1 MNATSWLLLLYS
13 LPTNR
18 NTERVAVWRRLKKI
32 GAVQIKTS
40 TYLLP
45 DQPAQYEQFQWLAKQ
60 IRDYGGDSTLVR
72 AQEIEGLTKDNVIS
86 LFNAARD
93 KEYSQLRRSL
103 QSFIPR
109 RKKLDTELAAVEL
122 ERLIRQFRE
131 LRQVDFFDSAR
142 GHDVA
147 MLLRRAEG
155 PRRSRQS
162 EVLDAKQYRG
172 RTWATRPRPEIDRV
186 GSAWLISKFID
197 PKAKFAFTMT
207 PSPGGEVIH
216 FDMVD
221 AEFSHHG
228 DRCTFEMLLE
238 RFSIDDKAL
247 RRIGEMIHD
256 ADLEDAKFQRV
267 ECVGIDRVL
276 KGWGKTGMSSDEIL
290 AQGFKC
296 FDGLLLVLYM
306 ANQAY
311 AQPATFAVI
320 GDALPNENRAMGFVV
335 QSAFKRLPILLG
347 VPAAGYVITG
357 RLGIVGGVRAGLI
370 AAVVLTGVAL
380 ALQVKYYRSP

>member
-155 PRRSRQS
+155 PRHSRQS

-172 RTWATRPRPEIDRV
+172 KTWLTRPRPEIDRV

-197 PKAKFAFTMT
+197 PKAKFVFA
-207 PSPGGEVIH
+207 PIAQAVPDAIP
-216 FDMVD
+216 FDMLD

-228 DRCTFEMLLE
+228 NNCTFETLTK
-238 RFSIDDKAL
+238 RFAISDKSVVK
-247 RRIGEMIHD
+247 IGEMIHD
-256 ADLEDAKFQRV
+256 ADLDDARFQRV
-267 ECVGIDRVL
+267 EAVGIDRVL
-276 KGWGKTGMSSDEIL
+276 KGWAKGGLPDEEIL
-290 AQGFKC
+290 RRGFEC
-296 FDGLLLVLYM
+296 FDALYS
-306 ANQAY
+306 
-311 AQPATFAVI
+311 F
-320 GDALPNENRAMGFVV
+320 
-335 QSAFKRLPILLG
+335 
-347 VPAAGYVITG
+347 
-357 RLGIVGGVRAGLI
+357 
-370 AAVVLTGVAL
+370 
-380 ALQVKYYRSP
+380 LQRR